1 MIDIHSHILHCVDD
15 GSRCIEESMRMIK
28 EAAQCGVTDLICS
41 PHLRGEFKNTKE
53 KILQNFSELKSQ
65 VEKEKILINLYLGQE
80 IFVNSELFDK
90 LKSGEAWTIANSNYL
105 LLEFDFF
112 KDTDICEVV
121 YEVQRMG
128 YKVIVAHPERY
139 EHFTME
145 TAFELKDLGGLI
157 QVNAES
163 IVGKVKK
170 PIKKLVKQMFKV
182 GLVDFVASDV
192 HENRENLLAKAQKFV
207 KAKFGEDAEKVV
219 FSVNAKK
226 IIQNSKG

>member
-28 EAAQCGVTDLICS
+28 EAAQFGVTDLICS

-53 KILQNFSELKSQ
+53 KIFQNFSELKSQ
-65 VEKEKILINLYLGQE
+65 VEKDKILINLYLGQE
-80 IFVNSELFDK
+80 IFVTSELFNK
-90 LKSGEAWTIANSNYL
+90 LKSGEAWTMANSNYL

-121 YEVQRMG
+121 YEVQRLG

-170 PIKKLVKQMFKV
+170 PIKKLVKQMFKA

-192 HENRENLLAKAQKFV
+192 HENRENLLEKAQKFV
-207 KAKFGEDAEKVV
+207 KAKFGEDAEKAV